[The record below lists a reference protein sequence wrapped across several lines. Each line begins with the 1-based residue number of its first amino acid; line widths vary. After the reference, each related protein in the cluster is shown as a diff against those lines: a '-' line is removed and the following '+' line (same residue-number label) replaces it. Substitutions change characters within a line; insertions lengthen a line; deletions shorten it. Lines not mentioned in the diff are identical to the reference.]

1 MSQIAENIKEVLSKL
16 PNGVSLVAVSKFHP
30 IESLKEAYSAGQ
42 RIFGESRAQELVVKQ
57 PQMPD
62 DVEWH
67 FIGHLQTNKI
77 KSVLPIA
84 SLIHSVDSEN
94 LLRAINAEAAKIG
107 KVANVLLELHVA
119 KEESKFGFTADACK
133 RLFDDGLLSQ
143 LPNVKICGVMGM
155 ATNTDDEDEIRK
167 EFKLIQLIFEAL
179 KSNYFSDKPY
189 FREVSMGMSDYY
201 LIAIEEGATMVR
213 VGSHI
218 FGPRQY

>member
-1 MSQIAENIKEVLSKL
+1 MSQIADNIKEVLSKL
-16 PNGVSLVAVSKFHP
+16 PNGVNLVAVSKFHP

-42 RIFGESRAQELVVKQ
+42 RIFGESRAQELVAKQ
-57 PQMPD
+57 PQMPS

-107 KVANVLLELHVA
+107 KVAKVLLELHVA
-119 KEESKFGFTADACK
+119 KEESKFGFT
-133 RLFDDGLLSQ
+133 FDDCRRLLDEDVPSQ
-143 LPNVKICGVMGM
+143 LLYVQICGVMGM
-155 ATNTDDEDEIRK
+155 ATNTDDDNEIRR
-167 EFKLIQLIFEAL
+167 EFKLIHTIFETL
-179 KSNYFSDKPY
+179 KSDYFSDKPY
-189 FREVSMGMSDYY
+189 FREVSMGMSDDYQ
-201 LIAIEEGATMVR
+201 IAVEEGSTMVR